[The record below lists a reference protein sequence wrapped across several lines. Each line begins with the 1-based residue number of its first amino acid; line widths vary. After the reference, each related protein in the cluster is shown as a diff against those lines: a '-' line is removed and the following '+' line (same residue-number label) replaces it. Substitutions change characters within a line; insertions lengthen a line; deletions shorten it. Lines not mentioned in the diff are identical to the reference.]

1 MLNSDN
7 SNLQRLPLPE
17 RMRPTS
23 LDNYVGQEHLVG
35 NNGVL
40 RKMIQTNQI
49 ASFIL
54 WGPPGVGKTTL
65 ARIVAN
71 MLDRPFYTLSAISSG
86 VKDVREVI
94 DKCKNNNLF
103 ATKRPI
109 LFIDEIH
116 RFSKSQQDALLG
128 AVENGTFTLIGA
140 TTENP
145 SFEVISPLLSRCQV
159 YVLKELEVKHL
170 DILMTNALTN
180 DEYLKTLD
188 IEVVEKEM
196 LYRFSGGDARKLL
209 NIMEII
215 ISNFPPNAPIRI
227 TNELVTNILQEN
239 IALYDK
245 NGEQH
250 YDIISAFIKSIRGSD
265 PNGAVYW
272 LARMIAGGEDPM
284 FIARRMVIS
293 ASEDIGLANPN
304 AMLLAQACMQTV
316 HQIGM
321 PEGRI
326 PLSECAIY
334 LAISPKS
341 NSAYMAI
348 NEALESVRKEGPL
361 PVPLHLRNAPTKLM
375 ADLGYAK
382 DYKYAHSYAGNF
394 VDQEFLPEKLSGT
407 RFYEPGQNAKEN
419 EMRKRLLALWNEKY
433 NY

>member
-159 YVLKELEVKHL
+159 YVLKELEVTHL
-170 DILMTNALTN
+170 DILLTNALTN
-180 DEYLKTLD
+180 DEYL
-188 IEVVEKEM
+188 
-196 LYRFSGGDARKLL
+196 
-209 NIMEII
+209 
-215 ISNFPPNAPIRI
+215 
-227 TNELVTNILQEN
+227 
-239 IALYDK
+239 
-245 NGEQH
+245 
-250 YDIISAFIKSIRGSD
+250 
-265 PNGAVYW
+265 
-272 LARMIAGGEDPM
+272 
-284 FIARRMVIS
+284 
-293 ASEDIGLANPN
+293 
-304 AMLLAQACMQTV
+304 
-316 HQIGM
+316 
-321 PEGRI
+321 
-326 PLSECAIY
+326 
-334 LAISPKS
+334 
-341 NSAYMAI
+341 
-348 NEALESVRKEGPL
+348 
-361 PVPLHLRNAPTKLM
+361 
-375 ADLGYAK
+375 
-382 DYKYAHSYAGNF
+382 
-394 VDQEFLPEKLSGT
+394 
-407 RFYEPGQNAKEN
+407 
-419 EMRKRLLALWNEKY
+419 
-433 NY
+433 